1 MTKYI
6 ITLGLNDK
14 DTKKQTFEVSDAI
27 NMTFEII
34 SNHANGATITPV
46 IGMYKHD
53 NGERV
58 IENSL
63 KIELLFISQDEALC
77 IARDLAVKFNQESIV
92 IESVETDSALFYT
105 ECLTRL

>member
-1 MTKYI
+1 MTKFI

-46 IGMYKHD
+46 TGMYKHD
-53 NGERV
+53 DGTRV
-58 IENSL
+58 VENSF
-63 KIELLFISQDEALC
+63 KIELLFISQDTALC

-92 IESVETDSALFYT
+92 IEVVDTQSELYYT
-105 ECLTRL
+105 ENLIKR

>member
-14 DTKKQTFEVSDAI
+14 DTKKQIFGLNDAI
-27 NMTFEII
+27 DMTFEII

-53 NGERV
+53 SGERV

-63 KIELLFISQDEALC
+63 KIELLFIFQDTALC
-77 IARDLAVKFNQESIV
+77 IARDLGVKFNQESIV
-92 IESVETDSALFYT
+92 LETIETNSELFYT
-105 ECLTRL
+105 ECLIKR